1 MAVSKTR
8 TIDPPEQVV
17 VRAFGVATII
27 VAAQLAAAA
36 AFFANPVLLLA
47 AIAPSLVAVMAFVTF
62 RGMHVPAGWI
72 MMGSAVAIA
81 VDIGL
86 TDGTQYRI
94 LGLGG
99 IIVLGVIAVMLS
111 AQRWAM
117 YMLAF
122 ASLIVIAN
130 TTWNRTGDL
139 VETLAN
145 GMSLAI
151 IFLIGASLAAWV
163 RTTKLKADQ
172 RYRTLVQ
179 RAPISIWEEDF
190 SAVGKWLDGLRSE
203 GVTDLRSFLTP
214 GMIREA
220 TGLIVVRG
228 VNQACIDLLEARD
241 ATQLVGPLQP
251 ASISEETLA
260 SLTEQ
265 LIAIWERTDHVTTE
279 VEGLTFKGNP
289 IQGILHWSAPRINGR
304 IDLSNVVVSVTDV
317 TPLKE
322 TQRRLADLID
332 SKDRFVASVS
342 HELRTPLT
350 TVVGLAAELRDHL
363 PRFQMQEMHEMLG
376 LIATQATDV
385 GHIVEDLLVAA
396 RADIGTISLHTE
408 RLDVRTIIREVV
420 ASHPPDRLA
429 LPKHALM
436 ATADSTRLRQIIRN
450 LLTNARRYGGDH
462 VGLTAGESAD
472 RISIEV
478 SDDGPGIPTD
488 DATRIFL
495 PYQTAHHTI
504 GLTESVG
511 LGLAVAL
518 QLARLMDGDLTYER
532 RGVLTVFRLTL
543 PISLDPERH
552 TDTTVQGQSGSTVFA
567 D

>member
-1 MAVSKTR
+1 MAVFNMR
-8 TIDPPEQVV
+8 TTDLPEQVV
-17 VRAFGVATII
+17 VRAFGVAAIVVAVQL
-27 VAAQLAAAA
+27 VAAAI
-36 AFFANPVLLLA
+36 FFANPVFSLA

-62 RGMHVPAGWI
+62 RGRQVPAGWI
-72 MMGSAVAIA
+72 MTASAAAIA

-86 TDGTQYRI
+86 TEGTQYRI

-99 IIVLGVIAVMLS
+99 IIVLGLIAVMLS

-117 YMLAF
+117 YMVAF

-130 TTWNRTGDL
+130 TTWHHTGDL
-139 VETLAN
+139 AEPLAN
-145 GMSLAI
+145 GISLAI

-163 RTTKLKADQ
+163 RTTKLKVDQ
-172 RYRTLVQ
+172 RYRTLVH

-190 SAVGKWLDGLRSE
+190 SNVEKWLDGLRSE

-214 GMIREA
+214 SMIREA
-220 TGLIVVRG
+220 TGLITVRE

-251 ASISEETLA
+251 ASISEETLD

-265 LIAIWERTDHVTTE
+265 LIAVWERKDHVTTE
-279 VEGLTFKGNP
+279 VKGLTFKGNP
-289 IQGILHWSAPRINGR
+289 IEGILHWSAPRINGR
-304 IDLSNVVVSVTDV
+304 IDLSSVVVSVTDV

-322 TQRRLADLID
+322 TQRRLADLVD

-350 TVVGLAAELRDHL
+350 TVVGLSAELRDHL

-396 RADIGTISLHTE
+396 RADIGTITLHAE
-408 RLDVRTIIREVV
+408 QLDVRTVIREVA
-420 ASHPPDRLA
+420 ASHPPDKLA
-429 LPKHALM
+429 LPKQALM

-462 VGLTAGESAD
+462 VALAARQSVDE
-472 RISIEV
+472 ISIEV
-478 SDDGPGIPTD
+478 SDDGPGIPSD
-488 DATRIFL
+488 DAARIFL
-495 PYQTAHHTI
+495 PYETAHHTI

-518 QLARLMDGDLTYER
+518 QLARLMNGDLTYER
-532 RGVLTVFRLTL
+532 REAITVFRLTL
-543 PISLDPERH
+543 PVSLDPERH
-552 TDTTVQGQSGSTVFA
+552 TVQGQAGSAMFV